1 MRASVRRVPKQ
12 MNASVGTS
20 YGRIESDFRVKRAAG
35 RKLLVPFITGGMSDD
50 WMDCVRAA
58 AAAGADAI
66 EIGVPFSDPIM
77 DGPVIQEASTIALL
91 RGTTPLTVLADI
103 ASLDIDTPTL
113 IMTSYNI
120 AFRSGHDR
128 YARLLTDHGVS
139 GTILPDIP
147 IEEAEGWL
155 ATAETNGIETVLLAA
170 PTSPEDRLRR
180 IAAMSRGWV
189 YGVGSLGVTG
199 ERDSLAKTAAIVATR
214 LKAVT
219 DRPVLVGVG
228 VSNAQQAAEVCEV
241 ADGAIVGASVVR
253 RILAGEGPA
262 GVEAYIAELRSA
274 I

>member
-1 MRASVRRVPKQ
+1 MSA
-12 MNASVGTS
+12 AVGTT
-20 YGRIESDFRVKRAAG
+20 YGRIESEFRAKRSAG

-50 WMDCVRAA
+50 WKDCVRAA

-77 DGPVIQEASTIALL
+77 DGPVIQEASTIALQ

-103 ASLDIDTPTL
+103 ATLDIDTPTL

-147 IEEAEGWL
+147 IEEADGWL
-155 ATAETNGIETVLLAA
+155 ATAEANGIETVLLAA

-180 IAAMSRGWV
+180 IAEMSRGWV

-228 VSNAQQAAEVCEV
+228 VSNAQQAGEVCEV

-274 I
+274 L